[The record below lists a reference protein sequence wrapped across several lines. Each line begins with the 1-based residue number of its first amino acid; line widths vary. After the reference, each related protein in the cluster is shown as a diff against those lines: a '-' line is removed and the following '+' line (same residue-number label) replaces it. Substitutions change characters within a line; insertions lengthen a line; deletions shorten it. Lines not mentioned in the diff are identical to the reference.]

1 MGIDYTSLEAIL
13 LSQKTVTKKDRML
26 TLGRQHMHLSQETF
40 DSTIRNTGIDFSGV
54 YSYNSEAMFHKLGF
68 QEVDSLDYSD
78 YEGAT
83 IIHDLNKK
91 IEAKRKYNYIYDGG
105 TIEHIFNIAQ
115 VLENVIDL
123 LEVDGV
129 FCSVTCNNNLS
140 GHGFYQFSP
149 EFFLSSFTRKYGM
162 ELLSLYLAQVNSGVS
177 SWLDVK
183 SYGSDGT
190 AGRNMSKFD
199 STNTV
204 YIVAVAKKISC
215 ERESLLQT
223 PPQQHSYK
231 DIDWK

>member
-13 LSQKTVTKKDRML
+13 LSQKNVTKKDRML
-26 TLGRQHMHLSQETF
+26 TLGRQHVHIDQATF
-40 DSTIRNTGIDFSGV
+40 DHTIRNNRTDPSGF
-54 YSYNSEAMFHKLGF
+54 YSYNSENMFHKLGF
-68 QEVDSLDYSD
+68 GKVDSLDYSD

-83 IIHDLNKK
+83 IIHDMNKK
-91 IEAKRKYNYIYDGG
+91 IEVKTPYDYIYDGG
-105 TIEHIFNIAQ
+105 TIEHVFNTAQ

-123 LEVDGV
+123 LEVGGI

-162 ELLSLYLAQVNSGVS
+162 ELLSLHLAQVNSDPS

-183 SYGSDGT
+183 SYGSDST
-190 AGRNMSKFD
+190 GRNMSKFD
-199 STNTV
+199 STNMV

-215 ERESLLQT
+215 QRESLIQI
-223 PPQQHSYK
+223 PPQQHSYE
-231 DIDWK
+231 DIDWKQ